1 MKSKPKES
9 KTINNLKMCQI
20 SNRIWLFILLSL
32 TSLPGLAQPAKIGPS
47 LNKKLNENPGAN
59 TWLRI
64 TITFKEQV
72 PMLDLL
78 RRYEKDDTPLG
89 IRALEVN
96 RACNT
101 LADRIQ
107 IPFLDALNIS
117 GGQFVENH
125 PRLIRR
131 FWLVN
136 MVELEAKP
144 DHIPPIIAHPSV
156 EEIELSSAFQVSLVE
171 PTAQSASPEIPNGRE
186 VGLHVIGAPALWQMG
201 YTGKGRK
208 AMLMDTGVWPNH
220 PALKGKFLG
229 SRFPL
234 SQTWLPY
241 DFTTPRDKNGNH
253 GTHVIGTVL
262 GLDTA
267 TRDTIGVAFD
277 AYFLATDPI
286 VTNIAFVRD
295 WTQLMA
301 AFEWALNPDGDANT
315 THDIPDVINNSWGR
329 NNTGFDSLCG
339 HPLITNAMLA
349 VEASGIANVFSTG
362 NDGPGLATTIVPAQ
376 VIIDSLNLFAVGA
389 IQGAAPGYPL
399 AGFSSWGPSR
409 CTPDSFLMIK
419 PEVSAPGVDVRSA
432 DGPTGYGL
440 KSGTSMASPHVS
452 GAVLLLKEAFP
463 QRSGRQILNAL
474 YQTASDLGVPGEDYQ
489 YGRGLINLP
498 AAFQFLSQSTT
509 PQPPARAYDLAIAG
523 VDSPETAFF
532 GSGGCLQTGPI
543 MPPGPILRQR
553 WRIEVMNRGDSVVS
567 GFQLFISL
575 NGQRDTIN
583 HSRLLLPGQRA
594 WLTTPYFVLQ
604 PPSFPN
610 GPIAQPN
617 RLLIQ
622 AYALPAVVE
631 RDTINN
637 RWYSEFPTLN
647 VVPTRFYEAFD
658 SLRTNGLYEHRLDDW
673 VIRDLDADARTWQ
686 FVTTAGRATRAACMK
701 MKDHGPANGQI
712 DELISPLLWLSRPA
726 SGASGTGLLSFD
738 IAYNNRSTTFSDT
751 LFLDWS
757 TDCGH
762 SYTRLWLNGGD
773 SMKTYNG
780 LIPSD
785 SSHWRSYQVPL
796 SDSLLQPY
804 PLSARLRFTTKN
816 DWGGNLYLSNIR
828 VFYQVADL
836 EERFIHKT
844 MRIFPNP
851 TYSFLNI
858 KLPDAQWGIPILYDA
873 LGREQWVDWIHSDE
887 PGQYRLNTVGLPGGL
902 YYIRSYSKNNTLQGK
917 ALILK

>member
-1 MKSKPKES
+1 MLR
-9 KTINNLKMCQI
+9 NLY
-20 SNRIWLFILLSL
+20 RILPLILLGF
-32 TSLPGLAQPAKIGPS
+32 TSHSVFAQPARTGPA
-47 LNKKLNENPGAN
+47 LTKWVNEHPRSS
-59 TWLRI
+59 TLLRV
-64 TITFKEQV
+64 TVSFRAQV

-78 RRYEKDDTPLG
+78 RRYEQEGTPLEE
-89 IRALEVN
+89 RAKEVN
-96 RACNT
+96 RACSL

-107 IPFLDALNIS
+107 LPFLASFNMTNAQIHDNL
-117 GGQFVENH
+117 

-131 FWLVN
+131 FWIVN
-136 MVELEAKP
+136 MVEIELTSDQIAP
-144 DHIPPIIAHPSV
+144 VLAHPSV

-171 PTAQSASPEIPNGRE
+171 PTAQSASPEMPNGRE
-186 VGLHVIGAPALWQMG
+186 IGLSVIGAPALWRMG

-208 AMLMDTGVWPNH
+208 AMLVDTGVWPNH

-229 SRFPL
+229 TRYPL
-234 SQTWLPY
+234 SQTWLAY
-241 DFTTPRDKNGNH
+241 DFNTPKDKNGNH

-262 GLDTA
+262 GLDTT

-277 AYFLATDPI
+277 AYFMATDPI
-286 VTNIAFVRD
+286 VTNIALVRD
-295 WTQLMA
+295 WPQLMA

-329 NNTGFDSLCG
+329 NNSGFDSLCG

-389 IQGAAPGYPL
+389 IQAAAPGYPL

-432 DGPTGYGL
+432 DGPSGYGL

-474 YQTASDLGVPGEDYQ
+474 YQTATDLGLPGEDYQ

-498 AAFQFLSQSTT
+498 AAFQFLSQTYT
-509 PQPPARAYDLAIAG
+509 PQPPARDYDLAIAG

-553 WRIEVMNRGDSVVS
+553 WRIDVMNRGDSILN
-567 GFQLFISL
+567 GFQLYIDL
-575 NGQRDTIN
+575 NGQKDTILYN
-583 HSRLLLPGQRA
+583 ASVLPGQHV
-594 WLTTPYFVLQ
+594 WITTPFFHLH
-604 PPSFPN
+604 PPSLPN
-610 GPIAQPN
+610 GPTGQLN
-617 RLLIQ
+617 RLFLSTQ
-622 AYALPAVVE
+622 GLSGVLE

-637 RWYSEFPTLN
+637 RWFSEFPTLN

-658 SLRTNGLYEHRLDDW
+658 SLRTNGLYEHRIDDW
-673 VIRDLDADARTWQ
+673 VIRDVDADARTWQ
-686 FVTTAGRATRAACMK
+686 FVPTGGRASWAACMK

-726 SGASGTGLLSFD
+726 SGASGTGVLSFD
-738 IAYNNRSTTFSDT
+738 IAYSNRSTPFSDT

-757 TDCGH
+757 TDCGN
-762 SYTRLWLNGGD
+762 SYRRLWLNGGD

-780 LIPSD
+780 LIPTD
-785 SSHWRSYQVPL
+785 SAHWRSYQVSLP
-796 SDSLLQPY
+796 DSLIQPY

-828 VFYQVADL
+828 VFYQIAGVQDGAASDN
-836 EERFIHKT
+836 IK
-844 MRIFPNP
+844 IYPNP
-851 TYSFLNI
+851 SASILNVM
-858 KLPDAQWGIPILYDA
+858 LPSALWGMPVLHDAT
-873 LGREQWVDWIHSDE
+873 GRPHKVDWIQSDE
-887 PGQYRLNTVGLPGGL
+887 AFTYKLNTEALAGGI
-902 YYIRSYSKNNTLQGK
+902 YYIRSYSKHNTLQGK
-917 ALILK
+917 AIILK